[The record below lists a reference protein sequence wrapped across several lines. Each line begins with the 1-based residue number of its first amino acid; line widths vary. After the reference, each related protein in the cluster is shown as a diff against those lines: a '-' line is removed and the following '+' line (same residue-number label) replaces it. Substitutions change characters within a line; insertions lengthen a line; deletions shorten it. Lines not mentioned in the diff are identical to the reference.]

1 MCLTGLTGFTGLMG
15 VAHAQTP
22 ASKSSK
28 KNPEPV
34 TLNFTNADIDAVA
47 KTLATLSGHNVVV
60 DPRVKG
66 SITLT
71 STVPVPPSQA
81 LRLFAAQLRTQ
92 GYSLVE

>member
-1 MCLTGLTGFTGLMG
+1 MCLTGVTGLTGFTGLMG

-22 ASKSSK
+22 ASKSNK

-60 DPRVKG
+60 APRVKG
-66 SITLT
+66 S
-71 STVPVPPSQA
+71 ST
-81 LRLFAAQLRTQ
+81 
-92 GYSLVE
+92 